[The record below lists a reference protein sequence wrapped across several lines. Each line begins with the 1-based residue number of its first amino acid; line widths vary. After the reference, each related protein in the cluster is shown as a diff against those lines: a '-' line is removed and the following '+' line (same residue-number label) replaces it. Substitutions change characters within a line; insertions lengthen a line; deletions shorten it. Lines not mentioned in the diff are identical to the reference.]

1 VFLFKDES
9 DTHFECP
16 SCGQR
21 GSVPSDVLAQTL
33 KETEHVRISCTRCA
47 TKFEP
52 GAKPPAALSAEPD
65 DEIGSLPA
73 WLSAPER
80 PKVALEEA
88 PEPEAEPEAEAEPE
102 PEPEPEAVEEKQE
115 GEPEVVAEPE
125 ADAEP
130 EPETT
135 DEAHA
140 EPEPKDQHPLAAAPS
155 QDVEQDVELYID
167 PEDEPDL
174 APDTA
179 PDIAQ
184 DTAQDTAPD
193 IAPDTEPEAAPEVEP
208 SGGVDNKLQFL
219 SVSLAAILFFLG
231 GLLLLGSR

>member
-102 PEPEPEAVEEKQE
+102 PEPEAVEEKQE

-179 PDIAQ
+179 PDIA
-184 DTAQDTAPD
+184 
-193 IAPDTEPEAAPEVEP
+193 PDTEPEAAPEVEP

>member
-88 PEPEAEPEAEAEPE
+88 PEPEAEPEAEAE

>member
-1 VFLFKDES
+1 MFLFKDES

-102 PEPEPEAVEEKQE
+102 PEPEAVEEKQE

-179 PDIAQ
+179 
-184 DTAQDTAPD
+184 QDTAPD

>member
-135 DEAHA
+135 VEAHA
-140 EPEPKDQHPLAAAPS
+140 EPEPKDQPPLAAAPP
-155 QDVEQDVELYID
+155 QDVEQDVEL
-167 PEDEPDL
+167 
-174 APDTA
+174 
-179 PDIAQ
+179 
-184 DTAQDTAPD
+184 
-193 IAPDTEPEAAPEVEP
+193 
-208 SGGVDNKLQFL
+208 
-219 SVSLAAILFFLG
+219 
-231 GLLLLGSR
+231 